1 MNSITHEKCEIIV
14 NRVSC
19 DLSYFLPLALS
30 LPCFPSLA
38 VKFIRSVFLAFLC
51 HSPSISI
58 QYHLQTDSHES
69 NFIRILSHSHSKNL
83 LSYPLLLQCE
93 SEFHCSWQRF
103 FWDARLCLMNSHAI
117 SYQNIPNLIFIH
129 HLTISEC

>member
-51 HSPSISI
+51 HSTSISI
-58 QYHLQTDSHES
+58 QYHLQTDNHGS
-69 NFIRILSHSHSKNL
+69 NFI
-83 LSYPLLLQCE
+83 
-93 SEFHCSWQRF
+93 
-103 FWDARLCLMNSHAI
+103 
-117 SYQNIPNLIFIH
+117 LI
-129 HLTISEC
+129 